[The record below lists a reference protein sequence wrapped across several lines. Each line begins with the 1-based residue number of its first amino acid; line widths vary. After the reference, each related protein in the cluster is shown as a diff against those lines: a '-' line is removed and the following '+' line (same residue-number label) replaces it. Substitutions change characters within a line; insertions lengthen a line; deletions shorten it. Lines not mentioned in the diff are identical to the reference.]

1 MVTWVLGESECT
13 SLSGAVVSIRR
24 IRKNYEDP
32 KVMRVY
38 RGFFW
43 ISRKRAYVQ
52 STTSKQV
59 ASEKSIHSSV
69 YRNKSTVTGLF
80 TARAATLNR
89 PINVF
94 FGIFQH
100 SHTASFETKVIA
112 FSLPQMNCAK
122 TKQWCWPQSGG
133 LVLN

>member
-52 STTSKQV
+52 STTSKRV

-69 YRNKSTVTGLF
+69 YRNNQLSLAFSRLVLLFEIDLSTF
-80 TARAATLNR
+80 FF
-89 PINVF
+89 VF
-94 FGIFQH
+94 FNILTQP
-100 SHTASFETKVIA
+100 
-112 FSLPQMNCAK
+112 L
-122 TKQWCWPQSGG
+122 
-133 LVLN
+133 LRLRL